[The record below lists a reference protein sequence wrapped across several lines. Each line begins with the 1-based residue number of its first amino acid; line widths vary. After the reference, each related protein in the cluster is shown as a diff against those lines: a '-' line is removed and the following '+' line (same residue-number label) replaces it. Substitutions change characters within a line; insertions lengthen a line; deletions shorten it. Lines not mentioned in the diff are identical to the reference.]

1 MFGKGLLTTQRKSD
15 IYMPNDIV
23 EIWHSEMLNKS
34 YQYYTQIQGDLSRGI
49 YKYGNYTKISDYNNL
64 LEEIKRGW

>member
-1 MFGKGLLTTQRKSD
+1 
-15 IYMPNDIV
+15 MPNDIV